1 MLFARLISSMPKRA
15 PSICGWIPTERK
27 KEKGNKKHFHGS
39 SAAHISLFIP
49 VCNVYTSTNLLC
61 QPNRNVCSVCG
72 TVCWC
77 TGVWMVSSFLKA
89 QTKGRTLFTKLTVIQ
104 LLETLIHWSLDTTSL
119 SLLLCLSV
127 HTHGNTK
134 KLIQI
139 YWQQLFCSVLSERK
153 ESLSFSE
160 WQDEP
165 LMEAMQ
171 SCRGHWR
178 TQTLRKIT
186 DCRLWKHTG

>member
-1 MLFARLISSMPKRA
+1 MRMNPNREK
-15 PSICGWIPTERK
+15 ER
-27 KEKGNKKHFHGS
+27 EEKKHFHGS

-49 VCNVYTSTNLLC
+49 VCNVYTSTNPLC

-89 QTKGRTLFTKLTVIQ
+89 QTKGRRLFTKLTVIQ
-104 LLETLIHWSLDTTSL
+104 LLETLIHWSLDTTFLSL
-119 SLLLCLSV
+119 SFSLC
-127 HTHGNTK
+127 TRTETQK

-139 YWQQLFCSVLSERK
+139 YWQQFFCSVLSERK

-160 WQDEP
+160 RQDEP

-171 SCRGHWR
+171 SCRGHRR
-178 TQTLRKIT
+178 TQTLRNMT
-186 DCRLWKHTG
+186 DCRHWKHTG

>member
-1 MLFARLISSMPKRA
+1 MPKRA
-15 PSICGWIPTERK
+15 TSTCRRFPTEGK
-27 KEKGNKKHFHGS
+27 KRGKKHFHGS
-39 SAAHISLFIP
+39 SAAHISLFIL
-49 VCNVYTSTNLLC
+49 VCNVYTSTNPLC

-89 QTKGRTLFTKLTVIQ
+89 QAKGRTLFTKLTVMQ
-104 LLETLIHWSLDTTSL
+104 LWRRSFIDLLIPLLSFSRSVFLCTHTETQ
-119 SLLLCLSV
+119 
-127 HTHGNTK
+127 K

-153 ESLSFSE
+153 ESLSFTE
-160 WQDEP
+160 RQDEP

-171 SCRGHWR
+171 SCRGH
-178 TQTLRKIT
+178 
-186 DCRLWKHTG
+186 